1 MVQSDNYDRRY
12 ERWTWKDVLYP
23 HKDIKKR
30 HKILPPPRLRD
41 TDTPGSCV
49 LFSVATAV
57 EAAFRASGIKV
68 RQLSWQYI
76 GEMIREDAEDRIFE
90 ALCVVKYHGIMMHDD
105 FKRGI
110 VNARRYKIHQF
121 YQMGN
126 PENVAITPQITL
138 DKHIIKAALDNF
150 LKKSVLIGR
159 IPISLN
165 YYDLE
170 DGEHIYYFD
179 GRCAALVEGL
189 VETHSIAVIGFGFDE
204 DVPFFEFIDCNGNG
218 FSKEGFG
225 RVSPTSVIE
234 LFGFDICLD

>member
-1 MVQSDNYDRRY
+1 MCGAVTISPTLLLRRA
-12 ERWTWKDVLYP
+12 RAAV
-23 HKDIKKR
+23 
-30 HKILPPPRLRD
+30 LRD
-41 TDTPGSCV
+41 GDLNAAAAPGFGRALAPLHLRFRRSGRVRRSTARPIPVERSCV
-49 LFSVATAV
+49 LFSVATTV

-76 GEMIREDAEDRIFE
+76 GEMIREDAQDRIFE

-179 GRCAALVEGL
+179 GRGTPRLE
-189 VETHSIAVIGFGFDE
+189 
-204 DVPFFEFIDCNGNG
+204 
-218 FSKEGFG
+218 
-225 RVSPTSVIE
+225 
-234 LFGFDICLD
+234 

>member
-1 MVQSDNYDRRY
+1 
-12 ERWTWKDVLYP
+12 
-23 HKDIKKR
+23 
-30 HKILPPPRLRD
+30 
-41 TDTPGSCV
+41 
-49 LFSVATAV
+49 
-57 EAAFRASGIKV
+57 
-68 RQLSWQYI
+68 
-76 GEMIREDAEDRIFE
+76 
-90 ALCVVKYHGIMMHDD
+90 
-105 FKRGI
+105 
-110 VNARRYKIHQF
+110 
-121 YQMGN
+121 MGN

-179 GRCAALVEGL
+179 GSCAALVEGL